1 MLVRRKTAC
10 HGLNSGGLNVSAA
23 MPARHSACVAWV
35 IGWVVM
41 LVKQAGVTL
50 MSIAARAMV
59 ELAIGWKRLLAAEH
73 LLGGA
78 GDDQQLNQPCPVSQA
93 CRAPL
98 GRPLPV
104 LSAVSISSLFEH
116 AVRERLGCS
125 AVSMPGATI
134 PFAPTTS
141 NQCNQCGWCGLKA
154 YVFLRVVTA
163 EVASGIACWLRN
175 PVFRWCSPLQLLK
188 TSP

>member
-10 HGLNSGGLNVSAA
+10 HGFNSGGLNVSAA

-50 MSIAARAMV
+50 MFIAARAMV

-78 GDDQQLNQPCPVSQA
+78 ADDQQLNQPCPVSQA
-93 CRAPL
+93 CRTPL

-125 AVSMPGATI
+125 AVQCQCRAQQSHLRQRRQI
-134 PFAPTTS
+134 SVTS
-141 NQCNQCGWCGLKA
+141 ADG
-154 YVFLRVVTA
+154 
-163 EVASGIACWLRN
+163 VASR
-175 PVFRWCSPLQLLK
+175 RMCSYAL
-188 TSP
+188 